1 MSGKWSAAVLPP
13 NSPPSYERSQA
24 MSQRSVQDHSAR
36 HENFSRRN
44 FLAGTT
50 AAAAG
55 LLIVEPRQVAAAEA
69 NSKITLGLIGCGGR
83 GNWIANLFQQHGG
96 YQFVATA
103 DYFPDRAAAAAQRLG
118 VAENQ
123 AFSGLSGYKRL
134 LDARPDAIVIESPP
148 YFHAEQAMAGVDAG
162 CHVYCAKP
170 IAVDVPGCLTIAE
183 AGRKGTEKKRV
194 VLIDFQT
201 RTSEFYQEAV
211 RRVHAGDIGNVVSGE
226 AVYYGGQLWGSG
238 YDPNNPE
245 SRIRAWGLD
254 RILSGDTITE
264 QFIHALDVATWIVDA
279 APVKAYGACGKN
291 GRNDAGTCNDHFNV
305 IYSFPKDVLLSFT
318 GTQFGTR
325 LRRHRLPHVRPAR
338 NGRHALFRHRAHCRP
353 EVVQGRHA
361 RESLRRRGDQQ
372 HRRVPRGDRQGRL
385 RQRHRGAQRAEQ
397 SDHDPRPHGGL
408 QEGRSHLGRDDQG
421 GRKARVLDGRAEEL
435 RGYLKRREKPV
446 GWEERSESHHES
458 LPENWWDSL
467 RSSHPTCV
475 GREWKDFRAPPTLH
489 E

>member
-1 MSGKWSAAVLPP
+1 MTT
-13 NSPPSYERSQA
+13 
-24 MSQRSVQDHSAR
+24 RSVQDHSAR
-36 HENFSRRN
+36 NENFSRRN
-44 FLAGTT
+44 FLAGAT

-103 DYFPDRAAAAAQRLG
+103 DYFPDRAKAAAQRLG
-118 VAENQ
+118 VAENH

-170 IAVDVPGCLTIAE
+170 VAVDVPGCQTMAE

-226 AVYYGGQLWGSG
+226 AVYYGSQVWHGG

-245 SRIRAWGLD
+245 SKIRAWGLD

-264 QFIHALDVATWIVDA
+264 QFIHALDVATWIIDA
-279 APVKAYGACGKN
+279 APIKAFGACGKN
-291 GRNDAGTCNDHFNV
+291 GRDDARHVQRPFRRNLYVPQGCAPGLHRDAVRH
-305 IYSFPKDVLLSFT
+305 
-318 GTQFGTR
+318 R
-325 LRRHRLPHVRPAR
+325 LRRHRLPHVRLAR
-338 NGRHALFRHRAHCRP
+338 HGRHALCRPRAHGRP
-353 EVVQGRHA
+353 QVVQGRQA
-361 RESLRRRGDQQ
+361 TGIST
-372 HRRVPRGDRQGRL
+372 PMGR
-385 RQRHRGAQRAEQ
+385 
-397 SDHDPRPHGGL
+397 
-408 QEGRSHLGRDDQG
+408 
-421 GRKARVLDGRAEEL
+421 
-435 RGYLKRREKPV
+435 
-446 GWEERSESHHES
+446 
-458 LPENWWDSL
+458 
-467 RSSHPTCV
+467 
-475 GREWKDFRAPPTLH
+475 
-489 E
+489 